1 MHTEHHDRWFRDNGN
16 ETVITDYK
24 LKESSWVLELGG
36 YEGWWTDKMLR
47 QHNCKVVVVEPVFT
61 EVIINRF
68 KNNPNVFIHSKAIT
82 ADKRKVTLNIS
93 GDGTSETLVNSS
105 QQITVDSITLQ
116 EIIEIHNID
125 RIGLIQMNIEGE
137 EFNLMPAL
145 IESKIL
151 TKCDNIQIQFHNT
164 NPSCPAKRE
173 AIQQGLKNLGFELNW
188 NYEFVWESWK
198 NKLNK

>member
-1 MHTEHHDRWFRDNGN
+1 MHTIHHDRWFGDNGN
-16 ETVITDYK
+16 ETVITNYN
-24 LKESSWVLELGG
+24 LKEDSWVLELGG
-36 YEGWWTDKMLR
+36 YEGWWTDKMLSK
-47 QHNCKVVVVEPVFT
+47 HKCKVIVVEPVFT
-61 EVIINRF
+61 EAIYNRF
-68 KNNPNVFIHSKAIT
+68 RNNPNVFIHPKAIT
-82 ADKRKVTLNIS
+82 GDKRKVTLNVS

-105 QQITVDSITLQ
+105 HQVTVDSITLQ
-116 EIIEIHNID
+116 EIIEMYKID

-145 IESKIL
+145 IESKII

-173 AIQQGLKNLGFELNW
+173 AIQQGLRDLGFELNW

-198 NKLNK
+198 NINK